1 VETATWV
8 IELGVGLACLAV
20 GGLAL
25 RNPRLRLVGV
35 VLLVA
40 GAAAAAHAVF
50 QLLADYSAMD

>member
-8 IELGVGLACLAV
+8 IELGVGLACLVVA
-20 GGLAL
+20 GLAL

-40 GAAAAAHAVF
+40 GAAAAAHAVV
-50 QLLADYSAMD
+50 QLVGDYSVLD

>member
-1 VETATWV
+1 VEAATWV
-8 IELGVGLACLAV
+8 IELGVGLACLVV
-20 GGLAL
+20 GALAL

-40 GAAAAAHAVF
+40 GAAAAAHAVS